1 LVDFPHTARIPELP
15 ASYLFRL
22 FCCAIVFTFLPFYAL
37 AADES
42 LSERRQL
49 CDVSALEKAISD
61 YLQITD
67 EGGWPQIPSGPALR
81 EGDRNDRIPLLKKR
95 LIASGDLRP
104 AEPLEQPDAA
114 NGISRETAS
123 GPQSRLAN
131 PDNQNGNLSPAK
143 KHSNKNN
150 GLNETTDRNTVFD
163 ESLKEAVQKFQARHG
178 LTANGIV
185 GAETLKEL
193 NINASERAKQ
203 LTATIERCKK
213 MTPVQGNRYI
223 LINITDFTLNLIEDG
238 KPVLNMPVIVGKTTQ
253 QTPEFD
259 GLITNVII
267 NPAWSVPYSIASKEY
282 LPKLKKNP
290 GYLSRSRMRVYRAN
304 QRIDPSTINWSSYSE
319 RNFPLLLRQDPGPG
333 NSLGR
338 IKFMFTNPHDIYLHD
353 TTTKK
358 LFQRFPRAF
367 SHGCIR
373 VKDPIDLAVYLM
385 QETPMG
391 SEEAIKSAI
400 SKGATRT
407 LNLPSPIPI
416 NIVYVTAWVDSE
428 GTVQFRPNIYNR
440 KLAGPGEVV
449 AKNYSA
455 TKTTDAPK
463 TDQKKEGAELA
474 ETHPPK
480 EAAVKT
486 TIPAKISSVA
496 AAPVQSKTLVKTSE
510 SAAVG
515 IQTISP
521 AKAAV
526 TAPPVAQTKPVTQEP
541 AAAKPAVQVTTPV
554 KAPAAAPAQAQTKA
568 AAKTPVVTQATL
580 QSVTPPAVQTKPVT
594 QAQTAAK
601 SAARATAP
609 VKTPAIATPVTQAKP
624 AVKTPVTTQSTVQA
638 TAPVKTSSVSPVP
651 AQKVKV
657 IGNRDSKRYHLPG
670 MKYYNAVEAYH
681 RVEFDSEEDAI
692 KAGYHKARR

>member
-1 LVDFPHTARIPELP
+1 M
-15 ASYLFRL
+15 
-22 FCCAIVFTFLPFYAL
+22 FCCAIFFTFLPFYAL

-49 CDVSALEKAISD
+49 CDISVLEKAISD

-67 EGGWPQIPSGPALR
+67 EGGWPQIPAGPALR
-81 EGDRNDRIPLLKKR
+81 EGDRNDRVSFLRKR
-95 LIASGDLRP
+95 LIVSGDLELAHKP
-104 AEPLEQPDAA
+104 NQIEAV
-114 NGISRETAS
+114 NGNLIENLPVSQTHRDPTVNGFAS
-123 GPQSRLAN
+123 
-131 PDNQNGNLSPAK
+131 NQNGSPPLTKKKLAAK
-143 KHSNKNN
+143 NDPAELVNQDN
-150 GLNETTDRNTVFD
+150 VFD
-163 ESLKEAVQKFQARHG
+163 EMLKEAVQRFQKRHG
-178 LTANGIV
+178 LTVNGIV

-193 NINASERAKQ
+193 NVPVRERIRQ
-203 LTATIERCKK
+203 LSATIERCRKL
-213 MTPVQGNRYI
+213 PPLQENRYI
-223 LINITDFTLNLIEDG
+223 LINITDFTLNLFEDG
-238 KPVLNMPVIVGKTTQ
+238 KPVLSMPVIVGKTTQ

-259 GLITNVII
+259 GLITNLII
-267 NPAWSVPYSIASKEY
+267 NPAWSVPFSIAAKEY

-290 GYLSRSRMRVYRAN
+290 GYLSRSRMQVYRSN

-400 SKGATRT
+400 NKGKTQS

-440 KLAGPGEVV
+440 KISSEEEIIADTTAPSKTPSAGTASEQPK
-449 AKNYSA
+449 AMI
-455 TKTTDAPK
+455 KTTRAATGRVP
-463 TDQKKEGAELA
+463 
-474 ETHPPK
+474 ET
-480 EAAVKT
+480 AASVAHSKPVVKT
-486 TIPAKISSVA
+486 PATAQST
-496 AAPVQSKTLVKTSE
+496 VQATT
-510 SAAVG
+510 
-515 IQTISP
+515 P
-521 AKAAV
+521 AKATP
-526 TAPPVAQTKPVTQEP
+526 TATPVAQ
-541 AAAKPAVQVTTPV
+541 AKP
-554 KAPAAAPAQAQTKA
+554 
-568 AAKTPVVTQATL
+568 AAKTPVTAQPT
-580 QSVTPPAVQTKPVT
+580 VQ
-594 QAQTAAK
+594 
-601 SAARATAP
+601 ATAP
-609 VKTPAIATPVTQAKP
+609 VKATPTATPVIQAKPAAKIPVTAQPTVQATAPVKATPTATPVTQAKP
-624 AVKTPVTTQSTVQA
+624 AAKTPVTAQPTVQA
-638 TAPVKTSSVSPVP
+638 AAPVKTSSVSRTPE
-651 AQKVKV
+651 QKVKV

>member
-1 LVDFPHTARIPELP
+1 M
-15 ASYLFRL
+15 
-22 FCCAIVFTFLPFYAL
+22 VFTFLPFCAL
-37 AADES
+37 AVDES
-42 LSERRQL
+42 ASEKRQL
-49 CDVSALEKAISD
+49 CDLSVLENAVTHYQQISD
-61 YLQITD
+61 Q
-67 EGGWPQIPSGPALR
+67 GGWPQIPSGPALR

-95 LIASGDLRP
+95 LIASGDLQP
-104 AEPLEQPDAA
+104 AEPPEQPDAA

-123 GPQSRLAN
+123 GSQSRLAN
-131 PDNQNGNLSPAK
+131 PDSQNGNLSPAK

-178 LTANGIV
+178 LTANGVV
-185 GAETLKEL
+185 GTETLKEL
-193 NINASERAKQ
+193 NVTASERAKQ
-203 LTATIERCKK
+203 LASTIERCKK
-213 MTPVQGNRYI
+213 MPPAQGNRYI

-304 QRIDPSTINWSSYSE
+304 QRIDPSTINWSSYSTN
-319 RNFPLLLRQDPGPG
+319 NFPLLLRQDPGPG

-373 VKDPIDLAVYLM
+373 VKNPVDLAVYLM

-400 SKGATRT
+400 NKGATRS

-428 GTVQFRPNIYNR
+428 GIVQFRPNIYNR
-440 KLAGPGEVV
+440 KLAGSGEVI
-449 AKNYSA
+449 AKNNSA
-455 TKTTDAPK
+455 AKTTDASM
-463 TDQKKEGAELA
+463 TDQKKEAAEFS
-474 ETHPPK
+474 ETQPPK
-480 EAAVKT
+480 VAIVKT
-486 TIPAKISSVA
+486 TAPAKTLPVA
-496 AAPVQSKTLVKTSE
+496 AVPVQSKALIKTTE
-510 SAAVG
+510 PAATG
-515 IQTISP
+515 IQTVSP
-521 AKAAV
+521 AKV
-526 TAPPVAQTKPVTQEP
+526 TLAAPPVAQAKPVTQAP
-541 AAAKPAVQVTTPV
+541 AAAKPAVQVIPPV
-554 KAPAAAPAQAQTKA
+554 KASAAAPAQTQTKA
-568 AAKTPVVTQATL
+568 ATKTPVVTQSTL
-580 QSVTPPAVQTKPVT
+580 QPVAPPAAQAKPVT
-594 QAQTAAK
+594 QTQTAAK
-601 SAARATAP
+601 SAVQATTPA
-609 VKTPAIATPVTQAKP
+609 KTPAAAPPAVQAKPVTQTTPTTQPAA
-624 AVKTPVTTQSTVQA
+624 AVKT
-638 TAPVKTSSVSPVP
+638 SPVPP

-681 RVEFDSEEDAI
+681 RVEFDSEADAI
-692 KAGYHKARR
+692 KAGYYKARR

>member
-1 LVDFPHTARIPELP
+1 MVDFPHTARIPELP
-15 ASYLFRL
+15 APYPFRL

-37 AADES
+37 AVDES

-49 CDVSALEKAISD
+49 CDISALEKAISD
-61 YLQITD
+61 YLQID
-67 EGGWPQIPSGPALR
+67 EGGWPQIPAGPALR

-95 LIASGDLRP
+95 LIVSGDLEP
-104 AEPLEQPDAA
+104 AHKPNQIEAV
-114 NGISRETAS
+114 NGNLIETLPVSQTHRDPTINGFAS
-123 GPQSRLAN
+123 
-131 PDNQNGNLSPAK
+131 NQNGSPPLLQK
-143 KHSNKNN
+143 KPATKNDPAELIN
-150 GLNETTDRNTVFD
+150 QDNVFD
-163 ESLKEAVQKFQARHG
+163 EMLKEAVQRFQTRHG

-185 GAETLKEL
+185 ATETLKEL
-193 NINASERAKQ
+193 NVPVRERIKQ
-203 LTATIERCKK
+203 LSATIARCRKL
-213 MTPVQGNRYI
+213 PPLQENRYI
-223 LINITDFTLNLIEDG
+223 LINITDFTLNLFEDG
-238 KPVLNMPVIVGKTTQ
+238 KPVLTMPIIVGKTTQ

-259 GLITNVII
+259 GLITNLII

-290 GYLSRSRMRVYRAN
+290 GYLSRSRMQVYRAN

-373 VKDPIDLAVYLM
+373 VKNPIDLAVYLM

-391 SEEAIKSAI
+391 SEEAVKSAI
-400 SKGATRT
+400 NKGKTQS

-416 NIVYVTAWVDSE
+416 NIVYITAWVDSE

-440 KLAGPGEVV
+440 KITSEEEIIADTTAPSKTPSAGIAPGQPK
-449 AKNYSA
+449 AMI
-455 TKTTDAPK
+455 KTTGTA
-463 TDQKKEGAELA
+463 TAGVQ
-474 ETHPPK
+474 ET
-480 EAAVKT
+480 AA
-486 TIPAKISSVA
+486 
-496 AAPVQSKTLVKTSE
+496 
-510 SAAVG
+510 
-515 IQTISP
+515 
-521 AKAAV
+521 
-526 TAPPVAQTKPVTQEP
+526 PVAQTKP
-541 AAAKPAVQVTTPV
+541 
-554 KAPAAAPAQAQTKA
+554 
-568 AAKTPVVTQATL
+568 L
-580 QSVTPPAVQTKPVT
+580 
-594 QAQTAAK
+594 
-601 SAARATAP
+601 
-609 VKTPAIATPVTQAKP
+609 VKTPATAQSTVQATAPSKAPATATLVTQAKP
-624 AVKTPVTTQSTVQA
+624 AVKTPVTTQPTIQA
-638 TAPVKTSSVSPVP
+638 TAPVKTSSVSPAP